1 MSFDS
6 KNNKGGV
13 QGHSQGEYFPAT
25 IKTIGDHSGSEPVYT
40 HVVLYGGLESSRF
53 DSFAEAE
60 DFARTIRRLLDDGD
74 DDAAKLLVN
83 LIRVLA
89 GIDPFTLGPR

>member
-1 MSFDS
+1 MNFDS
-6 KNNKGGV
+6 KNNK
-13 QGHSQGEYFPAT
+13 GEYFPAT
-25 IKTIGDHSGSEPVYT
+25 IKTIGYDHWDHSGPGPVFT

-74 DDAAKLLVN
+74 DDAARLLVN
-83 LIRVLA
+83 LNRELA
-89 GIDPFTLGPR
+89 

>member
-25 IKTIGDHSGSEPVYT
+25 IKTIGDHSGPTPVFT
-40 HVVLYGGLESSRF
+40 HVVLYGGAESCRF
-53 DSFAEAE
+53 ASFTSAEA
-60 DFARTIRRLLDDGD
+60 FARHI
-74 DDAAKLLVN
+74 KF
-83 LIRVLA
+83 LIGEIGSDEAVEIVKNSA
-89 GIDPFTLGPR
+89 HLGLRIS